1 VAADSRRRHRAFG
14 FALLTAVVAIAI
26 IAVLA
31 TTMLVTVSGDNDQAR
46 IERTADILQRLVAAI
61 DTPRV
66 AGGQSFRSQVNAYP
80 GRLSHL
86 YTPIVGT
93 GRRCNGSYTGGQVN
107 NWRGPYYMV
116 PIATTGHRIAPGF
129 FAEDSMVR
137 ISSTDVAIRLNQIA
151 LSDAQAL
158 QLLVDKKSDG
168 TGPIVTFT
176 IAGDDPVDVR
186 YHIFLTGC

>member
-1 VAADSRRRHRAFG
+1 VAADPARRSRFRG
-14 FALLTAVVAIAI
+14 FALLTAVVV
-26 IAVLA
+26 IAVVAIFA
-31 TTMLVTVSGDNDQAR
+31 TSVLVTLSGDNDQAR
-46 IERTADILQRLVAAI
+46 IERAADVLQRLAAAI

-86 YTPIVGT
+86 YTQIVGT
-93 GRRCNGSYTGGQVN
+93 GRRCNGSYTGGQVG

-129 FAEDSMVR
+129 FAEDSMVTV
-137 ISSTDVAIRLNQIA
+137 SSTDLAIRLNSVA
-151 LSDAQAL
+151 LDDAKGL
-158 QLLVDKKSDG
+158 QMLVEKKSDG

-176 IAGDDPVDVR
+176 IAGGAPVNVR
-186 YHIFLTGC
+186 YHIFVTGC